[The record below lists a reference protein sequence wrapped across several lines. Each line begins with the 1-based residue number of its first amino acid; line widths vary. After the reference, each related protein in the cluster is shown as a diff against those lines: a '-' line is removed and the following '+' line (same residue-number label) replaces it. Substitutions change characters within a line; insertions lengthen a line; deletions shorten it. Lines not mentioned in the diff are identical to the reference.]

1 MHGCSGTRWFYVGP
15 AFCKLGVEEMIAKGV
30 LNYIEKEEFYSLIAH
45 SNADNEVIFK
55 SLDFDILTNKEVLCY
70 NIR

>member
-1 MHGCSGTRWFYVGP
+1 
-15 AFCKLGVEEMIAKGV
+15 MIAKGV